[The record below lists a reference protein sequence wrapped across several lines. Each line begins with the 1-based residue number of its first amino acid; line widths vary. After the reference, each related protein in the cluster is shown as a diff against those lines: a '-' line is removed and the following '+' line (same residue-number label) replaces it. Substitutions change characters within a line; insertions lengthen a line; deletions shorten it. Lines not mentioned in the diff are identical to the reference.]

1 VPIKPDP
8 SAPGARRGAAIR
20 HRLHWC
26 LPALWLL
33 AACAQGTPPPAGPGQ
48 EARRLL
54 AEQRAAGAV
63 RTVVHGNPFGMDQT
77 RQEALVSEAMAQ
89 GVAGLA
95 VRFTTWP
102 DAAAAPEPHLVVA
115 LNPGETDPAD
125 VLCSAPDRV
134 PTAPAGAELSVL
146 AVFCQGGEVVNAVR
160 EAGRVAGPTDRNF
173 ERLLWRTAG
182 ALFPDD
188 YAETYGFGI
197 LPRWL
202 DFGIGGSFGGG

>member
-1 VPIKPDP
+1 MP
-8 SAPGARRGAAIR
+8 S
-20 HRLHWC
+20 L
-26 LPALWLL
+26 
-33 AACAQGTPPPAGPGQ
+33 
-48 EARRLL
+48 
-54 AEQRAAGAV
+54 
-63 RTVVHGNPFGMDQT
+63 
-77 RQEALVSEAMAQ
+77 
-89 GVAGLA
+89 GLA
-95 VRFTTWP
+95 LGFHTARVGAEDHQLGDLLLQQRQLADADTTRLNCCQRCLSP
-102 DAAAAPEPHLVVA
+102 VPEPHLVVA